1 VGFFLDLLNSVFS
14 GRRPFRSMLTRQ
26 RHQSVLPTLITRT
39 PSIDRR
45 FDVRFEEFPREV
57 RFNLEKE
64 RPGNHWIIIYRGDG
78 IRPDGT
84 AINLE
89 VVNFRQLTDD
99 ITRTVVIKKPTT
111 RFITITSFDDMQR
124 TPRREFGPSF
134 VGWNVPI
141 SVREFQLELGSNGFV
156 T

>member
-1 VGFFLDLLNSVFS
+1 MGFILDILTSILAGDRPLTRSVRPTSPQTVFS
-14 GRRPFRSMLTRQ
+14 
-26 RHQSVLPTLITRT
+26 TLITRT

-45 FDVRFEEFPREV
+45 FDVRFEEFPREI

-64 RPGNHWIIIYRGDG
+64 KPGNHWIIIYRGDG
-78 IRPDGT
+78 IRRDGS
-84 AINLE
+84 AIGLE
-89 VVNFRQLTDD
+89 VVNFRQLTDE
-99 ITRTVVIKKPTT
+99 ITRTVVIKKPST
-111 RFITITSFDDMQR
+111 RFVTITSFDDMQR

-141 SVREFQLELGSNGFV
+141 SIREFQLELGSNGFV